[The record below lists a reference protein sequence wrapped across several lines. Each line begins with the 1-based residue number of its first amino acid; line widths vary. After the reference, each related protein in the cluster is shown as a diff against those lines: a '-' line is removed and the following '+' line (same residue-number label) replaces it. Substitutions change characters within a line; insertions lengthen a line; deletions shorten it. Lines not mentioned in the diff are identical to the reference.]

1 MKALYVLYVELLPI
15 PSFACPSPY
24 FCTSPKLYSLALY
37 ARYFRV
43 LTSTSGLLVHFVAH
57 LSQVRNVIKLRGHLQ
72 LKMRAAPP
80 WLSPWPLK
88 GAGNVLG
95 R

>member
-1 MKALYVLYVELLPI
+1 M
-15 PSFACPSPY
+15 
-24 FCTSPKLYSLALY
+24 
-37 ARYFRV
+37 
-43 LTSTSGLLVHFVAH
+43 LTLSTDVLVHFVAH